1 MFDEILRDF
10 DEINAILNSMADD
23 RVIEPIDD
31 PAVQTDFWDWAEI
44 VGAVDDFVPEEY
56 NA

>member
-1 MFDEILRDF
+1 MFGEILRDF

>member
-10 DEINAILNSMADD
+10 DEINAILNSMTDD
-23 RVIEPIDD
+23 RIIEPIDD
-31 PAVQTDFWDWAEI
+31 PSIQTDFWDWADI
-44 VGAVDDFVPEEY
+44 VGVVDEFTPEEY

>member
-10 DEINAILNSMADD
+10 DEINAILNSMTDE
-23 RVIEPIDD
+23 RIVEPIDD
-31 PAVQTDFWDWAEI
+31 PNIQTDFWDWAEV

>member
-10 DEINAILNSMADD
+10 DEINAILNSMTDE
-23 RVIEPIDD
+23 RIVEPIDD
-31 PAVQTDFWDWAEI
+31 PNINTDFWDWAEV